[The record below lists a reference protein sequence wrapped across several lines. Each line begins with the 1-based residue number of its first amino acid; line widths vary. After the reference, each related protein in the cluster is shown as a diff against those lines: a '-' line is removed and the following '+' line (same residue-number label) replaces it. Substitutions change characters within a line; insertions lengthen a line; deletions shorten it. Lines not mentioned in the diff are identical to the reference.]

1 MTEDEDPVA
10 VGIRLVNLIETG
22 SRESTYKLA
31 VLLALCHHSVEHRED
46 ESGLGLEVPLD
57 ALSERVIE
65 LYWPQLEPFGDQSS
79 SPLMQVVRGQSA
91 ILGEIQGPRAW
102 LFDSSVPRG
111 AVAGH
116 QAPRISTGE
125 TKRRYRPCALSVGAP
140 PADQ

>member
-1 MTEDEDPVA
+1 MTEVEDPVA

-31 VLLALCHHSVEHRED
+31 VLLALCHHSVEHSED
-46 ESGLGLEVPLD
+46 EAGLGLVVPLD

-65 LYWPQLEPFGDQSS
+65 LYWGQLEPFGDQSS

-91 ILGEIQGPRAW
+91 ILEEIQGLRTLALRQFGAPALWQATSLPGYQRA
-102 LFDSSVPRG
+102 R
-111 AVAGH
+111 
-116 QAPRISTGE
+116 R
-125 TKRRYRPCALSVGAP
+125 KRRHPLGALSVGAP